1 MATTSQ
7 LKEMFGAGQVITA
20 SNFEELIDYIDSV
33 SSEAGGGVD
42 SASFTSLSGS
52 VSSLADDLGSMSTSI
67 ADALGCEGPINNSI
81 NSVAGDVNTLSE
93 SVSTL
98 DNSVYTLNGS
108 VSTMY
113 EEIYGI
119 GGGGLV
125 EDLSVLG
132 TNVSSLS
139 DSVSSLSS
147 SVSTHEDS
155 ISTITDN
162 VSSLSDSVSTLNDS
176 LYDFVGTM
184 TGNCAGGTM
193 GGVIGSINE
202 SVSTLN
208 DSVSTIE
215 ESLST
220 ALADMPQVTDGEG
233 NGAYDFEVYYSIYNK
248 LELPS
253 WWTSASVLEEASFTV
268 NPSENV
274 YNVPIFHAVPTILH
288 VDTNSAS
295 VLGGGNESGLIYY
308 ESYDFAAST
317 STIAF
322 CSVEH
327 LESFDF
333 VGHDGTT
340 STFPGPQIHLLGGH
354 EKIEI
359 KISEADAYFSG
370 LQTGADGEY
379 IDTTSAVSFN
389 IDPQISNLNVFE
401 HMTPNTKFVYFYNDD
416 YNYTREIKIRYPRFS
431 VSNSVEQMTMQT
443 TTLGVGEVVGFR
455 LIHGNFDAINVE
467 VPYNWALQPIN
478 SVTV

>member
-33 SSEAGGGVD
+33 SAEAGGGVD
-42 SASFTSLSGS
+42 SASFTSLSDS
-52 VSSLADDLGSMSTSI
+52 VNSLSS
-67 ADALGCEGPINNSI
+67 
-81 NSVAGDVNTLSE
+81 

-98 DNSVYTLNGS
+98 NNSVGEFGSLSGS

-113 EEIYGI
+113 EEIYGV

-125 EDLSVLG
+125 SGLSDLS
-132 TNVSSLS
+132 TNVGSLS
-139 DSVSSLSS
+139 DSISSLSS

-155 ISTITDN
+155 ISAATDSL
-162 VSSLSDSVSTLNDS
+162 SSLSDSVSTLNDS
-176 LYDFVGTM
+176 LADFVSTM
-184 TGNCAGGTM
+184 TGGCGGTM

-233 NGAYDFEVYYSIYNK
+233 NGAYDFEVYYSINSM
-248 LELPS
+248 LEVPS
-253 WWTSASVLEEASFTV
+253 WWTSESTLEEASFTV
-268 NPSENV
+268 SLSNSV
-274 YNVPIFHAVPTILH
+274 YNVPIFHATPAALH
-288 VDTNSAS
+288 VDISQSNPID
-295 VLGGGNESGLIYY
+295 GIYSGLIYFEGFDY
-308 ESYDFAAST
+308 LIENSAIT
-317 STIAF
+317 F
-322 CSVEH
+322 CSVED

-333 VGHDGTT
+333 IGFDGIN
-340 STFPGPQIHLLGGH
+340 SIFPGPQIRLLGGH

-359 KISEADAYFSG
+359 KVSEADTYFSG
-370 LQTGADGEY
+370 LQSGADGEY
-379 IDTTSAVSFN
+379 IDTTSTVDIVGAES
-389 IDPQISNLNVFE
+389 QINSLNVFE
-401 HMTPNTKFVYFYNDD
+401 HMTANTKFVYFYNDD
-416 YNYTREIKIRYPRFS
+416 YNYYREIKIRYPHFS

-455 LIHGNFDAINVE
+455 LIHGNFDSINVE
-467 VPYNWALQPIN
+467 VPYKWALQPIN